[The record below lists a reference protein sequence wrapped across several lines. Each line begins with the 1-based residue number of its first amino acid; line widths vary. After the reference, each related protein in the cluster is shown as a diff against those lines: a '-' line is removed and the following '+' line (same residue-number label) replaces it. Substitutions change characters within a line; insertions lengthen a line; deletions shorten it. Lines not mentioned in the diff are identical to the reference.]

1 MDKSTKS
8 ERHWRFITVNLL
20 IAGAAFGIIIHT
32 PVGYQLL
39 IAG

>member
-1 MDKSTKS
+1 MRKHLDPD
-8 ERHWRFITVNLL
+8 RHVRFIVINLL
-20 IAGAAFGIIIHT
+20 IAGAAFGILIHT